1 MKILN
6 ENVSKNII
14 GELNKK
20 SLKEEFNY
28 RFTSETEFGG
38 LSHEDALNTLESL
51 AKYFDDYSNE
61 LDSNPEMY
69 QGENRNVISEV
80 SDLLYQAKQKLLD
93 SWDNM

>member
-20 SLKEEFNY
+20 SLKEGFEGYN
-28 RFTSETEFGG
+28 FTNQTEFGS
-38 LSHEDALNTLESL
+38 LSNDAALDTIDAL
-51 AKYFDDYSNE
+51 ARYFNDYAREIAQNSGDYIDN
-61 LDSNPEMY
+61 
-69 QGENRNVISEV
+69 QNVMSEV

-93 SWDNM
+93 SWSNM

>member
-20 SLKEEFNY
+20 SLKEGFKGYN
-28 RFTSETEFGG
+28 FTNESEFGS
-38 LSHEDALNTLESL
+38 LSNTDALDTIRDLIE
-51 AKYFDDYSNE
+51 YFGDYSKEIYNSQE
-61 LDSNPEMY
+61 GYIDDRKVMD
-69 QGENRNVISEV
+69 EV
-80 SDLLYQAKQKLLD
+80 ATLLYQAEQKLQD